1 MGLKMG
7 DWEFYRRG
15 GGTPSDIHHRIQ
27 CARFIPADAGNTSVR
42 REISPSL
49 PVYPCWRGELSV
61 QALQTWLPGGLSP
74 LTRGT
79 RSPSFHLCL
88 NSRFI
93 PAGAGNSRGIMFTVM
108 RPPVYPRWR
117 GELIVHI
124 NNRGEFNG
132 LSPLARGTH
141 YGPAKNALVGGL
153 SPLAR
158 GTLGGLPCSQLQQR
172 FIPAGA
178 GNSSWLAISFGVS
191 PVYPRWR
198 GEL

>member
-7 DWEFYRRG
+7 AGSSTAEAGELQVISIIASSAPGLSPLMR
-15 GGTPSDIHHRIQ
+15 GTP
-27 CARFIPADAGNTSVR
+27 
-42 REISPSL
+42 
-49 PVYPCWRGELSV
+49 
-61 QALQTWLPGGLSP
+61 ALQTWLPGGLSP

-132 LSPLARGTH
+132 LSPLARGT
-141 YGPAKNALVGGL
+141 
-153 SPLAR
+153 
-158 GTLGGLPCSQLQQR
+158 LGGLPCSQLQQR

>member
-7 DWEFYRRG
+7 AGSSTAEAGELQVISIIASSAPGLSPLMR
-15 GGTPSDIHHRIQ
+15 GTPASGVKSHRR
-27 CARFIPADAGNTSVR
+27 CRFI
-42 REISPSL
+42 
-49 PVYPCWRGELSV
+49 PCWRGELSV

-117 GELIVHI
+117 GELWAACLAASSSS
-124 NNRGEFNG
+124 G
-132 LSPLARGTH
+132 LSPLARGTQA
-141 YGPAKNALVGGL
+141 GWQSL
-153 SPLAR
+153 S
-158 GTLGGLPCSQLQQR
+158 G
-172 FIPAGA
+172 
-178 GNSSWLAISFGVS
+178 
-191 PVYPRWR
+191 
-198 GEL
+198 

>member
-1 MGLKMG
+1 M
-7 DWEFYRRG
+7 
-15 GGTPSDIHHRIQ
+15 GTPSDIHHRIQ

-79 RSPSFHLCL
+79 RSPSFHLYL

-141 YGPAKNALVGGL
+141 YGPGKKRAGG
-153 SPLAR
+153 
-158 GTLGGLPCSQLQQR
+158 R

-178 GNSSWLAISFGVS
+178 GNSLK
-191 PVYPRWR
+191 VYICS
-198 GEL
+198 

>member
-7 DWEFYRRG
+7 AGSSTAEAG
-15 GGTPSDIHHRIQ
+15 NSSDIHHRIQ

-108 RPPVYPRWR
+108 RPRFIPAGAGNSGRLALQPAPAAVYPRWR
-117 GELIVHI
+117 GELKLAG
-124 NNRGEFNG
+124 NLFRGE
-132 LSPLARGTH
+132 S
-141 YGPAKNALVGGL
+141 GL

-158 GTLGGLPCSQLQQR
+158 GTLVS
-172 FIPAGA
+172 
-178 GNSSWLAISFGVS
+178 VS
-191 PVYPRWR
+191 PD
-198 GEL
+198 L

>member
-1 MGLKMG
+1 
-7 DWEFYRRG
+7 
-15 GGTPSDIHHRIQ
+15 
-27 CARFIPADAGNTSVR
+27 
-42 REISPSL
+42 
-49 PVYPCWRGELSV
+49 
-61 QALQTWLPGGLSP
+61 
-74 LTRGT
+74 
-79 RSPSFHLCL
+79 
-88 NSRFI
+88 
-93 PAGAGNSRGIMFTVM
+93 M